1 MKRPEQH
8 ITDSEAD
15 AIFRGAFT
23 EWAVKG
29 SERDYGWDYVVE
41 VFRNNTSTGLLFNA
55 QLKGSRHTEYSADGT
70 FISQVLE
77 QDAADYLARQ
87 LRQPTFLFHADVNPK
102 KLFWSAIQL
111 DQKVLDALEQ
121 GKAKS
126 LTVRILTANVLPG
139 GIERFLVELTQSQT
153 VVVSRI
159 LLVTKPIDF
168 IDAMVGQPVERIAEV
183 AKDFHEKGFY
193 LELQSAHRQLRG
205 GDLAGA
211 ISAVQKVVAS
221 SSSGGYV
228 EAHFNAILQLGEL
241 QALQL
246 MRSDGPQALVADQK
260 LATALELCRIARR
273 TPKHLHLFAQITRK
287 AAELGVAVQKNF
299 GLLMNWHAHKVRGDD
314 PIWLAVLSFQLQQSL
329 LVAHRK
335 YRQSLRLAQATAKSR
350 FRWITSRPLTDIA
363 IQIGM
368 LASVLDR
375 CDFKEAARQYHQS
388 AFELVK
394 FAAAIATENRSM
406 DDLFNA
412 VMMART
418 LERDKDGG
426 IFKWVRSVIDQWPED
441 SQYRK
446 NAEELMQ
453 RGIARLDGVKFEGDI
468 KTTPRQIHHNIL
480 TSAGID
486 PTTEPWVSLID
497 LAIKDDDPTRVLI
510 DCQHK
515 TVMRHPYSDPTLD
528 RLALERANPKIIGC
542 ALHRYTIG
550 GRALDDI
557 DQQFKARYCD
567 ACPDKI
573 PRPAGWTFYKEPLWD
588 N

>member
-1 MKRPEQH
+1 VKRPEQH
-8 ITDSEAD
+8 ITDSQAD
-15 AIFRGAFT
+15 AIFRDAFSK
-23 EWAVKG
+23 WAVNG
-29 SERDYGWDYVVE
+29 GQRDYGWDYVVE
-41 VFRNNTSTGLLFNA
+41 VFRNDESTGLLFNA

-70 FISQVLE
+70 FISQALE

-87 LRQPTFLFHADVNPK
+87 LRQPTFLFHADVDAK

-111 DQKVLDALEQ
+111 DHKVLDALEQ

-126 LTVRILTANVLPG
+126 LTVRIPTANVLPD
-139 GIERFLVELTQSQT
+139 GIDRFLVDLTQSQM

-159 LLVTKPIDF
+159 LLGTKPIDF
-168 IDAMVGQPVERIAEV
+168 IDAMAGQPVERIAKV
-183 AKDFHEKGFY
+183 AEDLHEKGFY
-193 LELQSAHRQLRG
+193 LELQSAHRQRQG
-205 GDLAGA
+205 GDLTGA
-211 ISAVQKVVAS
+211 IAAVQKVVAG

-228 EAHFNAILQLGEL
+228 EAHFNATLQLGEL
-241 QALQL
+241 EVFQL
-246 MRSDGPQALVADQK
+246 MRSDGPQALMADKK
-260 LATALELCRIARR
+260 LATAIELCRIAKR

-287 AAELGVAVQKNF
+287 AAELGVAVQKTV
-299 GLLMNWHAHKVRGDD
+299 GLLMNWRAHKRRGDD

-329 LVAHRK
+329 LVAHQK
-335 YRQSLRLAQATAKSR
+335 YRQSLRLAQATAKSP
-350 FRWITSRPLTDIA
+350 FRWITSRPLAEIA
-363 IQIGM
+363 IQIGI
-368 LASVLDR
+368 LASLLDR
-375 CDFKEAARQYHQS
+375 CDFKEAARRYQQS
-388 AFELVK
+388 AFDVVK
-394 FAAAIATENRSM
+394 FAAAIASENRSM
-406 DDLFNA
+406 DELFNA
-412 VMMART
+412 VMMAKV
-418 LERDKDGG
+418 LERDKDGA

-453 RGIARLDGVKFEGDI
+453 RAIARLDGAKFEGDI

-480 TSAGID
+480 TSVGID

-557 DQQFKARYCD
+557 DRQFKARYCA
-567 ACPDKI
+567 ACTDKA
-573 PRPAGWTFYKEPLWD
+573 PRPAGWTFYDKSLWD
-588 N
+588 D